1 MGIASVL
8 SILVNVISFQKC
20 VRISP
25 YKNTKCHFKTP
36 QQKQQK
42 VNCTQLSP
50 INIQSGRSLHHS
62 PHPQCKS
69 NPNLNDYSNKIPLLH
84 LRISIRLTMNY
95 QY

>member
-36 QQKQQK
+36 QQNNKK
-42 VNCTQLSP
+42 LIVHNSPQLIFNLDVHYTTLP
-50 INIQSGRSLHHS
+50 IPSANQIQ
-62 PHPQCKS
+62 
-69 NPNLNDYSNKIPLLH
+69 
-84 LRISIRLTMNY
+84 ISTITLIKFHCY
-95 QY
+95 I